1 MQDPG
6 RRSCLACPGLYPFL
20 AFGLL
25 APETRPA
32 LGWGADRDFCFAAV
46 KLLGSTGTRLRM
58 GMEPGSNFS
67 FKVSI
72 AAALRAMLTIFV
84 GQPSIDE
91 GEAGRPPARN
101 GPWPPKHRRV
111 RNETAQGNALG
122 QCKPMDMSTESAAPS
137 AFGHI

>member
-1 MQDPG
+1 MKSHKALKFIVERPITVAVAWVGG
-6 RRSCLACPGLYPFL
+6 RGDSAS
-20 AFGLL
+20 
-25 APETRPA
+25 
-32 LGWGADRDFCFAAV
+32 
-46 KLLGSTGTRLRM
+46 STGTRLRM